1 MKGLRR
7 MTALLALL
15 LALLAPAALAQGSY
29 TATLRQGSRG
39 DDVTRLQNDL
49 KALGFYHG
57 SVTGH
62 FGGLTRDAVR
72 RFQRKHALTADGIA
86 GPLTLGRLMEEL
98 GSTMPAASPA
108 PADSGGTATLR
119 LGAKGDAVR
128 TLQEHLDRLGYYDGS
143 ITGSFD
149 RLTQDAVF
157 RFQRENRLSADGIA
171 GRLTLAKLSAAIDE
185 KDGKQG
191 DAQQE
196 QDDAPEKD
204 LDDWRLDT
212 GTTMRYG
219 ARTDEVKK
227 LQNML
232 KALKYYDSGATGY
245 YGLQTTAAV
254 RAFQRAQKLTEDGI
268 AGKRTLSALNE
279 AYARHLAVRE
289 EEESETL

>member
-7 MTALLALL
+7 MTALLVLL
-15 LALLAPAALAQGSY
+15 LAQGSY

-72 RFQRKHALTADGIA
+72 RFQRKHKLTADGIA
-86 GPLTLGRLMEEL
+86 GPLTLNCLMEEL
-98 GSTMPAASPA
+98 GEATPAASPA
-108 PADSGGTATLR
+108 SVQSEGTTLR

-128 TLQEHLDRLGYYDGS
+128 TLQERLDRLGYYDGS
-143 ITGSFD
+143 ITGSFG

-171 GRLTLAKLSAAIDE
+171 GYLTLTKLSAVIDE

-191 DAQQE
+191 EAQQA
-196 QDDAPEKD
+196 QDDAPEED
-204 LDDWRLDT
+204 QDDWKLDT
-212 GTTMRYG
+212 GKTLRYG

-227 LQNML
+227 LQSML
-232 KALKYYDSGATGY
+232 KALEFYDSGSTGY
-245 YGLQTTAAV
+245 YGTQTVAAV

-279 AYARHLAVRE
+279 AYARHLAVQE
-289 EEESETL
+289 EDESLE